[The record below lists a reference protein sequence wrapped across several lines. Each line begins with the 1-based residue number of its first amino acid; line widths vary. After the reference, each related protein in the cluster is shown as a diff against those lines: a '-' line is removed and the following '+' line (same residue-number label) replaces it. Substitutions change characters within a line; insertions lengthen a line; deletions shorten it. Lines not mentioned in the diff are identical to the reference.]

1 MNNESRQ
8 KLKGFAF
15 MFLSSSLMGGIGAF
29 ARYIDAPGDF
39 IAFWRSFSGF
49 IGMTLIFLII
59 GGFKKVRT
67 TRFSPSLLFSGIFL
81 GLLSALYVIGTQYTT
96 LANASFLIYTGPI
109 YSTILATIFLKEP
122 FKPMML
128 CSLAAVVLGTLLIV
142 QIVSEDGFGL
152 DLDPQYMFGNAI
164 ALASGVAYGLYLFV
178 SRYRTDCDSN
188 VRAWYNFLFAASTIA
203 IMVAFRWS
211 SLLYPVRE
219 FVNGVPTTTV
229 DGDGNPV
236 SLPWSM
242 TGMGARSWIVLVA
255 AALITGFGAF
265 YFLTLASK
273 ILLAGELA
281 TISYQETIMASILGF
296 ILFHEHLTSMQ
307 LIGGVLIIAGGL
319 SQVYFS
325 TKGAASQKDSQKEMP
340 IPAKIA

>member
-1 MNNESRQ
+1 M
-8 KLKGFAF
+8 
-15 MFLSSSLMGGIGAF
+15 
-29 ARYIDAPGDF
+29 
-39 IAFWRSFSGF
+39 
-49 IGMTLIFLII
+49 
-59 GGFKKVRT
+59 
-67 TRFSPSLLFSGIFL
+67 
-81 GLLSALYVIGTQYTT
+81 
-96 LANASFLIYTGPI
+96 
-109 YSTILATIFLKEP
+109 
-122 FKPMML
+122 
-128 CSLAAVVLGTLLIV
+128 
-142 QIVSEDGFGL
+142 
-152 DLDPQYMFGNAI
+152 
-164 ALASGVAYGLYLFV
+164 
-178 SRYRTDCDSN
+178 
-188 VRAWYNFLFAASTIA
+188 
-203 IMVAFRWS
+203 
-211 SLLYPVRE
+211 YPVRE

>member
-1 MNNESRQ
+1 VAR
-8 KLKGFAF
+8 KTFR
-15 MFLSSSLMGGIGAF
+15 SSA
-29 ARYIDAPGDF
+29 
-39 IAFWRSFSGF
+39 
-49 IGMTLIFLII
+49 
-59 GGFKKVRT
+59 
-67 TRFSPSLLFSGIFL
+67 
-81 GLLSALYVIGTQYTT
+81 
-96 LANASFLIYTGPI
+96 
-109 YSTILATIFLKEP
+109 
-122 FKPMML
+122 
-128 CSLAAVVLGTLLIV
+128 LAAVVLGTLLIV

-211 SLLYPVRE
+211 SLMYPVRE

>member
-39 IAFWRSFSGF
+39 ISFWRSFSGF
-49 IGMTLIFLII
+49 IGMTLIFLVI
-59 GGFKKVRT
+59 GGFKKVKE
-67 TRFSPSLLFSGIFL
+67 TRFSPSILLSGIFL

-128 CSLAAVVLGTLLIV
+128 CSLAAVVLGTLFI
-142 QIVSEDGFGL
+142 IEIISKDGIGL
-152 DLDPQYMFGNAI
+152 DLDPKYMFGNTI

-211 SLLYPVRE
+211 GLMYPVRE
-219 FVNGVPTTTV
+219 FVDGVPTATV
-229 DGDGNPV
+229 DGNGNPV

-242 TGMGARSWIVLVA
+242 TDMGGRSWIVLMA

-296 ILFHEHLTSMQ
+296 ILFHESLTLMQ
-307 LIGGVLIIAGGL
+307 LVGGLLIIAGGL

-325 TKGAASQKDSQKEMP
+325 TKGSDSQKKEQA
-340 IPAKIA
+340 PAEVS